1 MNSVE
6 EKIWNYIDGNC
17 SPDEQQAM
25 DILIATDDVYKRKY
39 HELSKL
45 NIEFSCMMELD
56 EPSMG
61 FGYKVMET
69 IRTENAMKPLKAT
82 IDKRIIKGIA
92 AFFVVSIVTLLVF
105 ALINVSWT
113 NTNSTNTLLSGQD
126 IKIPQLGNYLNG
138 TVLKV
143 FILFDIV
150 LALFLAD
157 GYLRKKLNN
166 RQTQ

>member
-25 DILIATDDVYKRKY
+25 DILIATDDIYKRKY

-45 NIEFSCMMELD
+45 NIDFSCMMELD

-61 FGYKVMET
+61 FNYKVMEA
-69 IRTENAMKPLKAT
+69 IRTENARQPLKAT
-82 IDKRIIKGIA
+82 IDKRIIRGVA
-92 AFFVVSIVTLLVF
+92 AFFVLSILSLLIF
-105 ALINVSWT
+105 AMANVGWT
-113 NTNSTNTLLSGQD
+113 NTSGGHSIFQGMD
-126 IKIPQLGNYLNG
+126 IKVLQLSNYING

-157 GYLRKKLNN
+157 TYLRKKLNN
-166 RQTQ
+166 KQTL

>member
-17 SPDEQQAM
+17 SAEEQQAM

-45 NIEFSCMMELD
+45 NIDFSCMMELD

-61 FGYKVMET
+61 FNYKVMET
-69 IRTENAMKPLKAT
+69 IRTENARQPLKAT
-82 IDKRIIKGIA
+82 IDKRIIRGVA
-92 AFFVVSIVTLLVF
+92 AFFVLSILALLVF
-105 ALINVSWT
+105 AMANVGWT
-113 NTNSTNTLLSGQD
+113 KTGASHPMFQAMD
-126 IKIPQLGNYLNG
+126 IKMPQLGNYLNS

-166 RQTQ
+166 KQTL

>member
-1 MNSVE
+1 MNGIE

-17 SPDEQQAM
+17 SAEEQQAM
-25 DILIATDDVYKRKY
+25 DILIATDEVYKRKY

-45 NIEFSCMMELD
+45 NVEFSCMELD

-61 FGYKVMET
+61 FSYKVMET
-69 IRTENAMKPLKAT
+69 IRTENAMKPLKAA

-92 AFFVVSIVTLLVF
+92 AFFVVSIAALLIF
-105 ALINVSWT
+105 ALANVSWT
-113 NTNSTNTLLSGQD
+113 NPNSTSSMFSGID
-126 IKIPQLGNYLNG
+126 IKMPQLGNYLNSN
-138 TVLKV
+138 VLKV

-166 RQTQ
+166 KQTQ

>member
-1 MNSVE
+1 MNGIE

-25 DILIATDDVYKRKY
+25 DILIATDEAYKRKY

-45 NIEFSCMMELD
+45 NIEFSCMELD

-69 IRTENAMKPLKAT
+69 IRTENAMKPLKAA
-82 IDKRIIKGIA
+82 IDKRIIRGIA
-92 AFFVVSIVTLLVF
+92 AFFVISIAVLLVF
-105 ALINVSWT
+105 ALVNVSWT
-113 NTNSTNTLLSGQD
+113 NPGNSNSIFSGMD
-126 IKIPQLGNYLNG
+126 IKMPQLGNYLNSNL
-138 TVLKV
+138 LKV

-166 RQTQ
+166 KQTQ

>member
-1 MNSVE
+1 MNGIE

-17 SPDEQQAM
+17 SPEEQQAM

-45 NIEFSCMMELD
+45 NIDFSCMELD

-61 FGYKVMET
+61 FNFKVMET
-69 IRTENAMKPLKAT
+69 IRTQNAMKPLKAA
-82 IDKRIIKGIA
+82 IDKRIIRGIA
-92 AFFVVSIVTLLVF
+92 AFFLISISALLIF
-105 ALINVSWT
+105 ALANVSWT
-113 NTNSTNTLLSGQD
+113 TPASTGNLFSGID
-126 IKIPQLGNYLNG
+126 IKMPQLSSYFNSN
-138 TVLKV
+138 VFKV

-150 LALFLAD
+150 LVLFLAD

-166 RQTQ
+166 KQT